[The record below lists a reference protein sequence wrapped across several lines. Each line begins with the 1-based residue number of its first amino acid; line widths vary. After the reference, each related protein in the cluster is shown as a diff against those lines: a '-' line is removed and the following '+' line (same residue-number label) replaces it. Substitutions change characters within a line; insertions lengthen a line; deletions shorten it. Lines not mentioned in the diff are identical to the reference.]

1 MLLSSKFGQKS
12 LKGCE
17 THANLCCQVPRESI
31 VPIYL
36 IDTSC
41 DVPPGHVI
49 PFFVHLLVALTEM
62 GHDVHAAMS
71 EDFKHSVLME
81 LSALGLAHHFD
92 QMSIIGSPQSFSE
105 AFQLVRDDV
114 LRHPSDRA
122 VLFWPAWP
130 QVDLHF
136 IEELGASFPF
146 PFEIITLANI
156 SNFVRR
162 SDKISTDAKFLLRA
176 LNIPQIRTIFYWD
189 SLETDELP
197 SILQTKCRKIEE
209 FHDGALTS
217 ENQEEKKLAD
227 VGFFGSS
234 LSASRGLLEF
244 VLLALMNPRLKFLAS
259 GGEPV
264 WTGGLLSER
273 VKHRWFIRKVLAVSE
288 FVIGLLTRHL
298 AARLRNLRFEVRHSP
313 TQVALNDHMRG
324 VQYVFAAGH
333 IHPYSSG
340 IALKSLALGI
350 PVLWTS
356 GNSAVA
362 NHLTTLCGDG
372 RLQLRNF
379 LIPNSLTSKIME
391 QRIQVME
398 NQVVSWDRFK
408 KSLASGLNLIS

>member
-1 MLLSSKFGQKS
+1 M
-12 LKGCE
+12 
-17 THANLCCQVPRESI
+17 PREDT
-31 VPIYL
+31 PIYL

-41 DVPPGHVI
+41 AVPPGHVVA
-49 PFFVHLLVALTEM
+49 FFVQLLVALTEM

-81 LSALGLAHHFD
+81 LSALGLADHFD

-105 AFQLVRDDV
+105 AFQLVRDDA

-136 IEELGASFPF
+136 IEEIGASFPF

-162 SDKISTDAKFLLRA
+162 SDKISTDAKFLLGA

-189 SLETDELP
+189 TLETDELP

-209 FHDGALTS
+209 FHYAALTS

-227 VGFFGSS
+227 VGFFGST

-244 VLLALMNPRLKFLAS
+244 VLLAFMNPRLKFLAS

-264 WTGGLLSER
+264 WTGGFLTHQLHS
-273 VKHRWFIRKVLAVSE
+273 RWFLRKIL
-288 FVIGLLTRHL
+288 FVINVVLVFITKYIATRL
-298 AARLRNLRFEVRHSP
+298 QNLRFEVQYSP
-313 TQVALNDHMRG
+313 TQVALNDHLRG
-324 VQYVFAAGH
+324 VQYVFTAGH

-340 IALKSLALGI
+340 IALQSLALGI